1 VIEHEHL
8 QQCALISWANLS
20 LKRYPELKWL
30 FAVPNGGKRSK
41 AVAGKMKASGV
52 KSGVL
57 DLNLPVRRGLF
68 TSLWIEMKY
77 GKNTMT
83 DKQKEFK
90 QFVEEQGAKVVTCW
104 NWEDARKA
112 IVDYLE
118 MGMS

>member
-1 VIEHEHL
+1 MIEYEH
-8 QQCALISWANLS
+8 QEQCALIDWANLS

-57 DLNLPVRRGLF
+57 DLNLPVRRGPF

-112 IVDYLE
+112 IIDYLE